1 MSYWFAHRAY
11 LAAKRCAVFKRLQT
25 GNALKAIFFFWAMFY
40 LGKVFDAYNQ
50 GQLSVVLMYFI
61 GILSIT
67 FLTGL
72 SGQISLGQGALMAI
86 GGYTCA
92 LGILNLG
99 LNYWQSIIFA
109 VLASLIAG
117 WILGVTAARLSGPY
131 LAGTTLVIALAIP
144 SLANRFESVFGGD
157 VGLSVDFGNPPQWL
171 NNLIGEIGFEQW
183 QLFATL
189 PFASIALY
197 IALNLFKSRTGRSW
211 RAVRDHEIAA
221 SLAGI
226 NVQRMKIF
234 TFVVASGFAGLA
246 GSMYG
251 LRGIVGPSVYP
262 ISLSLALLTGAV
274 LGGLRSIEGAFI
286 GAVVVVFLPDL
297 IEKVTGNWELA
308 PQIGNFLPAMVSSLL
323 LILTVVLNPA
333 GVAGA
338 LHHRKSRHK

>member
-1 MSYWFAHRAY
+1 
-11 LAAKRCAVFKRLQT
+11 VFKHIQT
-25 GNALKAIFFFWAMFY
+25 GNALKSIIFFAIIFY
-40 LGKVFDAYNQ
+40 LGKIFDPYNQ
-50 GQLSVVLMYFI
+50 GQLSVVLMYFV

-72 SGQISLGQGALMAI
+72 SGQISLGQGALMAV

-92 LGILNLG
+92 LVVLNLG
-99 LNYWQSIIFA
+99 LNYWQSIIIA
-109 VLASLIAG
+109 VLASLVAG
-117 WILGVTAARLSGPY
+117 WILGITAARLSGPY

-157 VGLSVDFGNPPQWL
+157 VGLSVDFGNPPEWL
-171 NNLIGEIGFEQW
+171 LSAIGEIGYEQW

-197 IALNLFKSRTGRSW
+197 LALNLFKSRTGRSW

-221 SLAGI
+221 SLTGV
-226 NVQRMKIF
+226 NVQRIKIF

-246 GSMYG
+246 GALYG

-274 LGGLRSIEGAFI
+274 LGGLRSIGGAFI
-286 GAVVVVFLPDL
+286 GAVLVVFLPDL
-297 IEKVTGNWELA
+297 IEAISGSWELA
-308 PQIGNFLPAMVSSLL
+308 PQISNYLPAMVAGIL

-333 GVAGA
+333 GVAGG
-338 LHHRKSRHK
+338 LHHHKSRHK

>member
-1 MSYWFAHRAY
+1 M
-11 LAAKRCAVFKRLQT
+11 FKHIQT
-25 GNALKAIFFFWAMFY
+25 GNALKSIIFFAIIFY
-40 LGKVFDAYNQ
+40 LGKIFDPYNQ
-50 GQLSVVLMYFI
+50 GQLSVVLMYFV

-92 LGILNLG
+92 LVVLNLG
-99 LNYWQSIIFA
+99 LNYWQSIIIA
-109 VLASLIAG
+109 VLASLVAG
-117 WILGVTAARLSGPY
+117 WILGITAARLSGPY

-157 VGLSVDFGNPPQWL
+157 VGLSVDFGNPPEWL
-171 NNLIGEIGFEQW
+171 SSAIGEIGYEQW

-197 IALNLFKSRTGRSW
+197 LALNLFKSRTGRSW

-221 SLAGI
+221 SLTGV
-226 NVQRMKIF
+226 NVQRIKIF

-246 GSMYG
+246 GALYG

-274 LGGLRSIEGAFI
+274 LGGLRSIGGAFI
-286 GAVVVVFLPDL
+286 GAVLVVFLPDL
-297 IEKVTGNWELA
+297 IEAISGSWELA
-308 PQIGNFLPAMVSSLL
+308 PQIGNYLPAMVAGIL

-333 GVAGA
+333 GVAGG
-338 LHHRKSRHK
+338 LHHHKSRHK

>member
-1 MSYWFAHRAY
+1 
-11 LAAKRCAVFKRLQT
+11 
-25 GNALKAIFFFWAMFY
+25 MF
-40 LGKVFDAYNQ
+40 
-50 GQLSVVLMYFI
+50 FI

-72 SGQISLGQGALMAI
+72 SGQISLGQGALMAV
-86 GGYTCA
+86 GGYACA
-92 LGILNLG
+92 LGVLNFG
-99 LNYWQSIIFA
+99 FNYWQSIIFA
-109 VLASLIAG
+109 VLASLVAG
-117 WILGVTAARLSGPY
+117 WILGITAARLSGPY

-144 SLANRFESVFGGD
+144 SLANRFESIFGGD
-157 VGLSVDFGNPPQWL
+157 VGLSVDFGNPPNWL
-171 NNLIGEIGFEQW
+171 VKIIGDVGFEQW

-189 PFASIALY
+189 PFAAIALY
-197 IALNLFKSRTGRSW
+197 LALNLFKSRTGRSW

-234 TFVVASGFAGLA
+234 TFVIASGFAGLA
-246 GSMYG
+246 GAMYG

-262 ISLSLALLTGAV
+262 ISLSLSLLTGAV

-286 GAVVVVFLPDL
+286 GSVIVVFLPDL
-297 IEKVTGNWELA
+297 IEKITGGWNLA
-308 PQIGNFLPAMVSSLL
+308 PQIGNFLPAMVSGAL

-338 LHHRKSRHK
+338 LHHRKNRRK

>member
-1 MSYWFAHRAY
+1 M
-11 LAAKRCAVFKRLQT
+11 FKRLQT
-25 GNALKAIFFFWAMFY
+25 GNALKAIFFFWVMFY
-40 LGKVFDAYNQ
+40 LGRIFDAYNQ

-109 VLASLIAG
+109 VLASLVAG

-157 VGLSVDFGNPPQWL
+157 VGLSVDFGNPPLWL

-197 IALNLFKSRTGRSW
+197 LALNLFKSRTGRSW

-246 GSMYG
+246 GAMYG

>member
-1 MSYWFAHRAY
+1 M
-11 LAAKRCAVFKRLQT
+11 FKHIQT
-25 GNALKAIFFFWAMFY
+25 GNALKAIIFFGIIFY
-40 LGKVFDAYNQ
+40 LGKIFDPYNQ
-50 GQLSVVLMYFI
+50 GQLSVVLMYFV

-72 SGQISLGQGALMAI
+72 SGQISLGQGALMAV

-92 LGILNLG
+92 LVVLNLG
-99 LNYWQSIIFA
+99 LNYWQSIIIA
-109 VLASLIAG
+109 VFASLVAG
-117 WILGVTAARLSGPY
+117 WILGITAARLSGPY

-157 VGLSVDFGNPPQWL
+157 VGLSVDFGNPPEWL
-171 NNLIGEIGFEQW
+171 SSAIGEIGYEQW

-197 IALNLFKSRTGRSW
+197 LALNLFKSRTGRSW

-221 SLAGI
+221 SLTGV
-226 NVQRMKIF
+226 NVQRIKIF

-246 GSMYG
+246 GAMYG

-274 LGGLRSIEGAFI
+274 LGGLRSIGGAFI
-286 GAVVVVFLPDL
+286 GAVLVVFLPDL
-297 IEKVTGNWELA
+297 IEAVSGSWELA
-308 PQIGNFLPAMVSSLL
+308 PQISNYLPAMVAGIL

-333 GVAGA
+333 GVAGG
-338 LHHRKSRHK
+338 LHHYKSRHK

>member
-1 MSYWFAHRAY
+1 M
-11 LAAKRCAVFKRLQT
+11 FKHLQT
-25 GNALKAIFFFWAMFY
+25 GNALKTVIFFTIIFY
-40 LGKVFDAYNQ
+40 LGKILDPYNQ
-50 GQLSVVLMYFI
+50 GQLSVVLMYFV

-72 SGQISLGQGALMAI
+72 SGQISLGQGALMAV

-92 LGILNLG
+92 LVVLNLG
-99 LNYWQSIIFA
+99 LNYWQSIIIA
-109 VLASLIAG
+109 VLASLVAG
-117 WILGVTAARLSGPY
+117 WILGITAARLSGPY

-157 VGLSVDFGNPPQWL
+157 VGLSVDFGNPPEWL
-171 NNLIGEIGFEQW
+171 SSAIGEIGYEQW

-197 IALNLFKSRTGRSW
+197 LALNLFKSRTGRSW

-221 SLAGI
+221 SLTGV
-226 NVQRMKIF
+226 NVQRIKIF

-246 GSMYG
+246 GALYG

-274 LGGLRSIEGAFI
+274 LGGLRSIGGAFI
-286 GAVVVVFLPDL
+286 GAVLVVFLPDL
-297 IEKVTGNWELA
+297 IEAISGSWELA
-308 PQIGNFLPAMVSSLL
+308 PQISNYLPAMVASIL

-333 GVAGA
+333 GVAGG
-338 LHHRKSRHK
+338 LHQHKSRHK

>member
-1 MSYWFAHRAY
+1 
-11 LAAKRCAVFKRLQT
+11 VFKHIQT
-25 GNALKAIFFFWAMFY
+25 GNALKSIIFFAIIFY
-40 LGKVFDAYNQ
+40 LGKIFDPYNQ
-50 GQLSVVLMYFI
+50 GQLSVVLMYFV

-72 SGQISLGQGALMAI
+72 SGQISLGQGALMAV

-92 LGILNLG
+92 LVVLNLG
-99 LNYWQSIIFA
+99 LNYWQSIIIA
-109 VLASLIAG
+109 VLASLVAG
-117 WILGVTAARLSGPY
+117 WILGITAARLSGPY

-157 VGLSVDFGNPPQWL
+157 VGLSVDFGNPPEWL
-171 NNLIGEIGFEQW
+171 SSAIGEIGYEQW

-197 IALNLFKSRTGRSW
+197 LALNLFKSRTGRSW

-221 SLAGI
+221 SLTGI
-226 NVQRMKIF
+226 NVQRIKIF

-246 GSMYG
+246 GAMYG

-274 LGGLRSIEGAFI
+274 LGGLRSIGGAFI
-286 GAVVVVFLPDL
+286 GAVLVVFLPDL
-297 IEKVTGNWELA
+297 IEAISGSWELA
-308 PQIGNFLPAMVSSLL
+308 PQISNYLPAMVAGIL

-333 GVAGA
+333 GVAGG
-338 LHHRKSRHK
+338 LHHHKSRHK

>member
-1 MSYWFAHRAY
+1 M
-11 LAAKRCAVFKRLQT
+11 FKRIQT
-25 GNALKAIFFFWAMFY
+25 GNALKSILFFLVIFY
-40 LGKVFDAYNQ
+40 LGKVFDPYNQ
-50 GQLSVVLMYFI
+50 GQLSVVLMLFI

-72 SGQISLGQGALMAI
+72 TGQISLGQGALMAV

-92 LGILNLG
+92 LAILNLG
-99 LNYWQSIIFA
+99 LNYWQAIIFS
-109 VLASLIAG
+109 VLSSLVAG
-117 WILGVTAARLSGPY
+117 WILGITAARLSGPY

-157 VGLSVDFGNPPQWL
+157 VGLSIDFGNPPEWL
-171 NNLIGEIGFEQW
+171 VNLIGEIGFEQW
-183 QLFATL
+183 QLLATL
-189 PFASIALY
+189 PFATIALY

-221 SLAGI
+221 SLSGI

-246 GSMYG
+246 GAMYG

-262 ISLSLALLTGAV
+262 ISLSLSLLTGAV

-286 GAVVVVFLPDL
+286 GSVIVVFLPDL
-297 IEKVTGNWELA
+297 IDKVIGAWA
-308 PQIGNFLPAMVSSLL
+308 ISPQIGNYLPAMVSSAL
-323 LILTVVLNPA
+323 LILTVILNPA

-338 LHHRKSRHK
+338 LHHRKRRHK

>member
-1 MSYWFAHRAY
+1 
-11 LAAKRCAVFKRLQT
+11 VFKRLQT
-25 GNALKAIFFFWAMFY
+25 GNSLKAIFFFWVMFY

-197 IALNLFKSRTGRSW
+197 LALNLFKSRTGRSW

-221 SLAGI
+221 SLVGI

-246 GSMYG
+246 GAMYG

>member
-1 MSYWFAHRAY
+1 M
-11 LAAKRCAVFKRLQT
+11 FKHIQT
-25 GNALKAIFFFWAMFY
+25 GNALKSIIFFAIIFY
-40 LGKVFDAYNQ
+40 LGKIFDPYNQ
-50 GQLSVVLMYFI
+50 GQLSVVLMYFV

-72 SGQISLGQGALMAI
+72 SGQISLGQGALMAV

-92 LGILNLG
+92 LVVLNLG
-99 LNYWQSIIFA
+99 LNYWQSIIIA
-109 VLASLIAG
+109 VLASLVAG
-117 WILGVTAARLSGPY
+117 WILGITAARLSGPY

-157 VGLSVDFGNPPQWL
+157 VGLSVDFGNPPEWL
-171 NNLIGEIGFEQW
+171 SSAIGEIGYEQW

-197 IALNLFKSRTGRSW
+197 LALNLFKSRTGRSW

-221 SLAGI
+221 SLTGV
-226 NVQRMKIF
+226 NVQRIKIF

-246 GSMYG
+246 GAMYG

-274 LGGLRSIEGAFI
+274 LGGLRSIGGAFI
-286 GAVVVVFLPDL
+286 GAVLVVFLPDL
-297 IEKVTGNWELA
+297 IEAISGSWELA
-308 PQIGNFLPAMVSSLL
+308 PQISNYLPAMVSSIL

-333 GVAGA
+333 GIAGG
-338 LHHRKSRHK
+338 LHHHKPRHK

>member
-1 MSYWFAHRAY
+1 M
-11 LAAKRCAVFKRLQT
+11 FKQIQL
-25 GNALKAIFFFWAMFY
+25 GNLIKTAIFFWVLFY
-40 LGKVFDAYNQ
+40 LGKVFDPYNQ

-72 SGQISLGQGALMAI
+72 SGQISLGQGALMAV
-86 GGYTCA
+86 GGYACA
-92 LGILNLG
+92 IAVLNLG
-99 LNYWQSIIFA
+99 LNYWQSIILA
-109 VLASLIAG
+109 VVISLLAG
-117 WILGVTAARLSGPY
+117 WILGIAAARLSGPY

-144 SLANRFESVFGGD
+144 TLANRYESVFGGD
-157 VGLSVDFGNPPQWL
+157 VGLNVDFGNPPQWL
-171 NNLIGEIGFEQW
+171 INVIGEIGFEQW
-183 QLFATL
+183 QLLATL

-197 IALNLFKSRTGRSW
+197 LALNLFKSRTGRSW

-221 SLAGI
+221 SLSGI

-246 GSMYG
+246 GAMYG

-262 ISLSLALLTGAV
+262 VSLSLTLLTGAV
-274 LGGLRSIEGAFI
+274 LGGLRSISGAFI
-286 GAVVVVFLPDL
+286 GSILVVFLPDL
-297 IEKVTGNWELA
+297 IEKITGSWELA
-308 PQIGNFLPAMVSSLL
+308 PQIGNFLPALVSGIL

-338 LHHRKSRHK
+338 LRHHKPRHK

>member
-1 MSYWFAHRAY
+1 M
-11 LAAKRCAVFKRLQT
+11 FKHIQT
-25 GNALKAIFFFWAMFY
+25 GNALKSVIFFGIIFY
-40 LGKVFDAYNQ
+40 LGKILDPYNQ
-50 GQLSVVLMYFI
+50 GQLSVVLMYFV

-72 SGQISLGQGALMAI
+72 SGQISLGQGALMAV

-92 LGILNLG
+92 LVVLNLG
-99 LNYWQSIIFA
+99 LNYWQSIIIA
-109 VLASLIAG
+109 VLASLVAG
-117 WILGVTAARLSGPY
+117 WILGITAARLSGPY

-157 VGLSVDFGNPPQWL
+157 VGLSVDFGNPPEWL
-171 NNLIGEIGFEQW
+171 SSAIGEIGYEQW

-197 IALNLFKSRTGRSW
+197 LALNLFKSRTGRSW

-221 SLAGI
+221 SLTGV
-226 NVQRMKIF
+226 NVQRIKIF

-246 GSMYG
+246 GAMYG

-274 LGGLRSIEGAFI
+274 LGGLRSIGGAFI
-286 GAVVVVFLPDL
+286 GAVLVVFLPDL
-297 IEKVTGNWELA
+297 IEAISGSWELA
-308 PQIGNFLPAMVSSLL
+308 PQIGNYLPAMVAGIL

-338 LHHRKSRHK
+338 LHHKKPRHK

>member
-1 MSYWFAHRAY
+1 M
-11 LAAKRCAVFKRLQT
+11 FKHIQT
-25 GNALKAIFFFWAMFY
+25 GNALKSIIFFAIIFY
-40 LGKVFDAYNQ
+40 LGKIFDPYNQ
-50 GQLSVVLMYFI
+50 GQLSVVLMYFV

-72 SGQISLGQGALMAI
+72 SGQISLGQGALMAV

-92 LGILNLG
+92 LVVLNLG
-99 LNYWQSIIFA
+99 LNYWQSIIIA
-109 VLASLIAG
+109 VLASLVAG
-117 WILGVTAARLSGPY
+117 WILGITAARLSGPY

-157 VGLSVDFGNPPQWL
+157 VGLSVDFGNPPEWL
-171 NNLIGEIGFEQW
+171 SSAIGEIGYEQW

-197 IALNLFKSRTGRSW
+197 LALNLFKSRTGRSW

-221 SLAGI
+221 SLTGI
-226 NVQRMKIF
+226 NVQRIKIF

-246 GSMYG
+246 GAMYG

-274 LGGLRSIEGAFI
+274 LGGLRSIGGAFI
-286 GAVVVVFLPDL
+286 GAVLVVFLPDL
-297 IEKVTGNWELA
+297 IDAISGSWELA
-308 PQIGNFLPAMVSSLL
+308 PQISNYLPAMVAGIL

-333 GVAGA
+333 GVAGG
-338 LHHRKSRHK
+338 LHHHKSRHK

>member
-1 MSYWFAHRAY
+1 M
-11 LAAKRCAVFKRLQT
+11 FKHIQT
-25 GNALKAIFFFWAMFY
+25 GNALKSIIFFAIIFY
-40 LGKVFDAYNQ
+40 LGKVFDPYNQ

-72 SGQISLGQGALMAI
+72 SGQISLGQGALMAV

-92 LGILNLG
+92 LVVLNLG
-99 LNYWQSIIFA
+99 LNYWQSIIIA
-109 VLASLIAG
+109 VFASLVAG
-117 WILGVTAARLSGPY
+117 WILGITAARLSGPY

-157 VGLSVDFGNPPQWL
+157 VGLSVDFGNPPEWL
-171 NNLIGEIGFEQW
+171 SSAIGEIGYEQW

-197 IALNLFKSRTGRSW
+197 LALNLFKSRTGRSW

-226 NVQRMKIF
+226 NVQRIKIF

-246 GSMYG
+246 GAMYG

-274 LGGLRSIEGAFI
+274 LGGLRSIGGAFI
-286 GAVVVVFLPDL
+286 GAVLVVFLPDL
-297 IEKVTGNWELA
+297 IEAISGSWELA
-308 PQIGNFLPAMVSSLL
+308 PQIGNYLPAMVSGVL

-333 GVAGA
+333 GIAGA
-338 LHHRKSRHK
+338 LHHRKSRHH

>member
-1 MSYWFAHRAY
+1 M
-11 LAAKRCAVFKRLQT
+11 FKHIQT
-25 GNALKAIFFFWAMFY
+25 GNALKSAIFFGIIFY
-40 LGKVFDAYNQ
+40 LGKILDPYNQ
-50 GQLSVVLMYFI
+50 GQLSVVLMYFV

-72 SGQISLGQGALMAI
+72 SGQISLGQGALMAV

-92 LGILNLG
+92 LVVLNLG
-99 LNYWQSIIFA
+99 LNYWQSIIIA
-109 VLASLIAG
+109 VLASLVAG
-117 WILGVTAARLSGPY
+117 WILGITAARLSGPY

-157 VGLSVDFGNPPQWL
+157 VGLSVDFGNPPEWL
-171 NNLIGEIGFEQW
+171 SSAIGEIGYEQW

-197 IALNLFKSRTGRSW
+197 LALNLFKSRTGRSW

-221 SLAGI
+221 SLTGV
-226 NVQRMKIF
+226 NVQRIKIF

-246 GSMYG
+246 GAMYG

-274 LGGLRSIEGAFI
+274 LGGLRSIGGAFI
-286 GAVVVVFLPDL
+286 GAVLVVFLPDL
-297 IEKVTGNWELA
+297 IEAISGSWELA
-308 PQIGNFLPAMVSSLL
+308 PQISNYLPAMVASIL

-333 GVAGA
+333 GVAGG
-338 LHHRKSRHK
+338 LHHHKSRHK

>member
-1 MSYWFAHRAY
+1 
-11 LAAKRCAVFKRLQT
+11 VFKHIQT
-25 GNALKAIFFFWAMFY
+25 GNALKSIIFFAIIFY
-40 LGKVFDAYNQ
+40 LGKVFDPYNQ

-72 SGQISLGQGALMAI
+72 SGQISLGQGALMAV
-86 GGYTCA
+86 GGYACA
-92 LGILNLG
+92 LTVLNFG
-99 LNYWQSIIFA
+99 FNYWQSIIVA
-109 VLASLIAG
+109 VFASLIAG
-117 WILGVTAARLSGPY
+117 WVLGITAARLSGPY

-157 VGLSVDFGNPPQWL
+157 VGLSVDFGNPPEWL
-171 NNLIGEIGFEQW
+171 VSTVGEVDYEQW

-197 IALNLFKSRTGRSW
+197 LALNLFKSRTGRSW

-221 SLAGI
+221 SLTGV
-226 NVQRMKIF
+226 NVQRIKIF

-246 GSMYG
+246 GAMYG

-274 LGGLRSIEGAFI
+274 LGGLRSIGGAFI
-286 GAVVVVFLPDL
+286 GAVLVVFLPDL
-297 IEKVTGNWELA
+297 IEAISGSWELA
-308 PQIGNFLPAMVSSLL
+308 PQIGNYLPAMVSGVL

-333 GVAGA
+333 GIAGA
-338 LHHRKSRHK
+338 LHHRKSRQN

>member
-1 MSYWFAHRAY
+1 
-11 LAAKRCAVFKRLQT
+11 VFKRIQT
-25 GNALKAIFFFWAMFY
+25 GNIFKSILFFWVILF
-40 LGKVFDAYNQ
+40 LGKVFDPYNQ
-50 GQLSVVLMYFI
+50 GQLSVVLMFFI

-72 SGQISLGQGALMAI
+72 SGQISLGQGALMAV
-86 GGYTCA
+86 GGYACA
-92 LGILNLG
+92 LGVLNFG
-99 LNYWQSIIFA
+99 FNYWQSIIFS
-109 VLASLIAG
+109 VLASLVAG
-117 WILGVTAARLSGPY
+117 LILGITAARLTGPY

-157 VGLSVDFGNPPQWL
+157 VGLSVDFGNPPRWL
-171 NNLIGEIGFEQW
+171 VNATGEIGFEQW

-189 PFASIALY
+189 PFASVALFV
-197 IALNLFKSRTGRSW
+197 ALNLIKSRTGRSW

-221 SLAGI
+221 SLTGI

-246 GSMYG
+246 GAMYG

-262 ISLSLALLTGAV
+262 ISLSLSLLTGAV
-274 LGGLRSIEGAFI
+274 LGGLRSVEGAFI
-286 GAVVVVFLPDL
+286 GSVIVVFLPDL
-297 IEKVTGNWELA
+297 IEKVTGNWQIA
-308 PQIGNFLPAMVSSLL
+308 SQIGNFLPAMVSSLL

-338 LHHRKSRHK
+338 IHHRRSRHK

>member
-1 MSYWFAHRAY
+1 M
-11 LAAKRCAVFKRLQT
+11 FKHLQT
-25 GNALKAIFFFWAMFY
+25 GNALKSIIFFAIIFY
-40 LGKVFDAYNQ
+40 LGKIFDPYNQ
-50 GQLSVVLMYFI
+50 GQLSVVLMYFV

-72 SGQISLGQGALMAI
+72 SGQISLGQGALMAV

-92 LGILNLG
+92 LVVLNLG
-99 LNYWQSIIFA
+99 LNYWQSIIIA
-109 VLASLIAG
+109 VLASLVAG
-117 WILGVTAARLSGPY
+117 WILGITAARLSGPY

-157 VGLSVDFGNPPQWL
+157 VGLSVDFGNPPEWL
-171 NNLIGEIGFEQW
+171 SSAIGEIGYEQW

-197 IALNLFKSRTGRSW
+197 LALNLFKSRTGRSW

-221 SLAGI
+221 SLTGV
-226 NVQRMKIF
+226 NVQRIKIF

-246 GSMYG
+246 GALYG

-274 LGGLRSIEGAFI
+274 LGGLRSIGGAFI
-286 GAVVVVFLPDL
+286 GAVLVVFLPDL
-297 IEKVTGNWELA
+297 IEAISGSWELA
-308 PQIGNFLPAMVSSLL
+308 PQISNYLPAMVAGIL

-333 GVAGA
+333 GVAGG
-338 LHHRKSRHK
+338 LHHHKSRHK

>member
-1 MSYWFAHRAY
+1 M
-11 LAAKRCAVFKRLQT
+11 FKHIQT
-25 GNALKAIFFFWAMFY
+25 GNALKSIIFFTIIFY
-40 LGKVFDAYNQ
+40 LGKIFDPYNQ
-50 GQLSVVLMYFI
+50 GQLSVVLMYFV

-72 SGQISLGQGALMAI
+72 SGQISLGQGALMAV
-86 GGYTCA
+86 GGYACA
-92 LGILNLG
+92 LAVLNLG
-99 LNYWQSIIFA
+99 LNYWQSIIIA
-109 VLASLIAG
+109 VLVSLVAG
-117 WILGVTAARLSGPY
+117 WILGITAARLSGPY

-157 VGLSVDFGNPPQWL
+157 VGLSVDFGNPPEWL
-171 NNLIGEIGFEQW
+171 SSAIGEIGYEQW

-197 IALNLFKSRTGRSW
+197 LALNLFKSRTGRSW

-221 SLAGI
+221 SLTGV
-226 NVQRMKIF
+226 NVQRIKIF

-246 GSMYG
+246 GAMYG

-274 LGGLRSIEGAFI
+274 LGGLRSIGGAFI
-286 GAVVVVFLPDL
+286 GAVLVVFLPDL
-297 IEKVTGNWELA
+297 IEAISGSWELA
-308 PQIGNFLPAMVSSLL
+308 PQISNYLPAMVASIL

-333 GVAGA
+333 GVAGG
-338 LHHRKSRHK
+338 LHHHKSRHK

>member
-1 MSYWFAHRAY
+1 M
-11 LAAKRCAVFKRLQT
+11 FKHLQT
-25 GNALKAIFFFWAMFY
+25 GNALKTVIFFTIIFY
-40 LGKVFDAYNQ
+40 LGKILDPYNQ
-50 GQLSVVLMYFI
+50 GQLSVVLMYFV

-72 SGQISLGQGALMAI
+72 SGQISLGQGALMAV

-92 LGILNLG
+92 LVVLNLG
-99 LNYWQSIIFA
+99 LNYWQSIIIA
-109 VLASLIAG
+109 VLASLVAG
-117 WILGVTAARLSGPY
+117 WILGITAARLSGPY

-157 VGLSVDFGNPPQWL
+157 VGLSVDFGNPPEWL
-171 NNLIGEIGFEQW
+171 SSAIGEIGYEQW

-197 IALNLFKSRTGRSW
+197 LALNLFKSRTGRSW

-221 SLAGI
+221 SLTGV
-226 NVQRMKIF
+226 NVQRIKIF

-246 GSMYG
+246 GAMYG

-274 LGGLRSIEGAFI
+274 LGGLRSIGGAFI
-286 GAVVVVFLPDL
+286 GAVLVVFLPDL
-297 IEKVTGNWELA
+297 IEAISGSWELA
-308 PQIGNFLPAMVSSLL
+308 PQISNYLPAMVAGIL

-333 GVAGA
+333 GVAGG
-338 LHHRKSRHK
+338 LHQHKSRHK

>member
-1 MSYWFAHRAY
+1 M
-11 LAAKRCAVFKRLQT
+11 FKHIQT
-25 GNALKAIFFFWAMFY
+25 GNALKSIIFFTIIFY
-40 LGKVFDAYNQ
+40 LGKILDPYNQ
-50 GQLSVVLMYFI
+50 GQLSVVLMYFV

-72 SGQISLGQGALMAI
+72 SGQISLGQGALMAV

-92 LGILNLG
+92 LVVLNLG
-99 LNYWQSIIFA
+99 LNYWQSIIIA
-109 VLASLIAG
+109 VLASLVAG
-117 WILGVTAARLSGPY
+117 WILGITAARLSGPY
-131 LAGTTLVIALAIP
+131 LAGTTLVMALAIP

-157 VGLSVDFGNPPQWL
+157 VGLSVDFGNPPEWL
-171 NNLIGEIGFEQW
+171 SSAIGEIGYEQW

-197 IALNLFKSRTGRSW
+197 LALNLFKSRTGRSW

-221 SLAGI
+221 SLTGV
-226 NVQRMKIF
+226 NVQRIKIF

-246 GSMYG
+246 GALYG

-274 LGGLRSIEGAFI
+274 LGGLRSIGGAFI
-286 GAVVVVFLPDL
+286 GAVLVVFLPDL
-297 IEKVTGNWELA
+297 IEAISGSWELA
-308 PQIGNFLPAMVSSLL
+308 PQISNYLPAMVASIL

-333 GVAGA
+333 GVAGG
-338 LHHRKSRHK
+338 LHHHKSRHK